1 MTNYDNIGNIIRKR
15 GIYMANSVVTILLVE
30 DDVNECK
37 IYKNIAKNNNKIK
50 FVSITN
56 SSTKA
61 LEDVEIYNPDAVILD
76 LELTDGEGSGFDFIE
91 AMKDLP
97 KNRIPKIIVT
107 TNVHSNT
114 VYDYCHSNNIDF
126 VFYKKQKN
134 YSQENIINTLILLKD
149 YKTQTVNSIVE
160 LDDNKLEETIINK
173 INKELDL
180 IGAGTHLQGRKYL
193 ADAIRFIIQS
203 GDDSKMSIIQHL
215 VAKYKKSSSTISRAM
230 QNAILHAW
238 RITAIEDLTK
248 YYTAR
253 VNYETGIP
261 TPTELIYYY
270 ADKIKKEI

>member
-1 MTNYDNIGNIIRKR
+1 MEKTPI
-15 GIYMANSVVTILLVE
+15 TILLVE
-30 DDVNECK
+30 DDINECQ
-37 IYKNIAKNNNKIK
+37 IYKNIAKNNDNIS
-50 FVSITN
+50 FVAMTN

-61 LEDVEIYNPDAVILD
+61 LEELEIHKPDAVILD
-76 LELTDGEGSGFDFIE
+76 LELTDGEGSGFEFIE
-91 AMKDLP
+91 ALKDVPKDKLP
-97 KNRIPKIIVT
+97 KIVVT

-114 VYDYCHSNNIDF
+114 VYDYCHINNIDF

-134 YSQENIINTLILLKD
+134 YSRENIINTLMLLRD
-149 YKTQTVNSIVE
+149 YKTDKPLNVDI
-160 LDDNKLEETIINK
+160 DDKKLEEKILTK

-180 IGAGTHLQGRKYL
+180 IGVGTHLHGRKYL
-193 ADAIRFIIQS
+193 CDAIYFIIQS
-203 GDDSKMSIIQHL
+203 GDNSKVSIVQNL
-215 VAKYKKSSSTISRAM
+215 VGKYKKSSSTISRAM

-238 RITAIEDLTK
+238 RITPIEDLSK